1 VNTFP
6 VNGANLYSPIRTAAD
21 GSIRVELS
29 QTHPGFA
36 DPEYRARRDAI
47 ASLSLHHVVNDP
59 IPNVEY
65 SDVEH
70 QVWRTVCRELAV
82 KHREHATPAFLGA
95 VETLALPR
103 DHIPQLTEV
112 TRRLAPATGFR
123 YEPVAGLAPLRKF
136 YGSFAENV
144 FLSTQYIR
152 HHSSPLYT
160 PEPDIVHE
168 VLGHANQVADPATA
182 RLYQLVGAAV
192 RRVDTDEALRL
203 LSRVFW
209 FTFEFGVVE
218 EDGDLKAYGA
228 GILSSFGEL
237 DAFRN
242 ATIRPLDFAEM
253 AHVEYDITTYQPT
266 LFAARSL
273 THVYD
278 ALEAFLTS
286 FSDETPSRLATT
298 TGA

>member
-1 VNTFP
+1 MTK
-6 VNGANLYSPIRTAAD
+6 GNLYSPVTTAAD
-21 GSIRVELS
+21 GSVRVELA

-36 DPEYRARRDAI
+36 DPAYRARRDAI
-47 ASLSLHHVVNDP
+47 ASLSIGHGVDEP
-59 IPNVEY
+59 IPVVEY
-65 SDVEH
+65 TDVEH
-70 QVWRTVCRELAV
+70 EVWRIVCRELARQ
-82 KHREHATPAFLGA
+82 HREHAARSFRDA
-95 VETLALPR
+95 VEALALPP
-103 DHIPQLTEV
+103 DHIPQLGDV
-112 TRRLAPATGFR
+112 TQRLAPLTGFR
-123 YEPVAGLAPLRKF
+123 YAPVAGLAPLRTF
-136 YGSFAENV
+136 YGSFGENR

-168 VLGHANQVADPATA
+168 VLGHANQLADPTTA

-192 RRVDTDEALRL
+192 RRVETDEALRV

-237 DAFRN
+237 EAFRR

-253 AHVEYDITTYQPT
+253 TRIDYDITTYQPT

-273 THVYD
+273 SELYD

>member
-1 VNTFP
+1 MH
-6 VNGANLYSPIRTAAD
+6 AA
-21 GSIRVELS
+21 
-29 QTHPGFA
+29 HGFL
-36 DPEYRARRDAI
+36 D
-47 ASLSLHHVVNDP
+47 
-59 IPNVEY
+59 
-65 SDVEH
+65 
-70 QVWRTVCRELAV
+70 
-82 KHREHATPAFLGA
+82 A
-95 VETLALPR
+95 VEALALPR
-103 DHIPQLTEV
+103 DHIPQLTDV
-112 TRRLAPATGFR
+112 TRRLAPVTGFR
-123 YEPVAGLAPLRKF
+123 YEPVAGLAPLRRF
-136 YGSFAENV
+136 YGSFYENV
-144 FLSTQYIR
+144 FFSTQYIR

-168 VLGHANQVADPATA
+168 VLGHANQVADPTTA

-192 RRVDTDEALRL
+192 GRVETDEALRL

-237 DAFRN
+237 DAFRQ
-242 ATIRPLDFAEM
+242 ATIRPLDFVDM

-266 LFAARSL
+266 LFAARSM
-273 THVYD
+273 TEVYD

-298 TGA
+298 TPA

>member
-1 VNTFP
+1 MS
-6 VNGANLYSPIRTAAD
+6 GANLYSPIRTAAD

-47 ASLSLHHVVNDP
+47 ASLSVDHVVNDP

-65 SDVEH
+65 SEMEH

-82 KHREHATPAFLGA
+82 KHRAHAARAFLGA

-112 TRRLAPATGFR
+112 TRRLAPVTGFR

-136 YGSFAENV
+136 YGSFDENV

-273 THVYD
+273 TEVYD
-278 ALEAFLTS
+278 TLEAFLTS
-286 FSDETPSRLATT
+286 FSDETPSMLATT

>member
-1 VNTFP
+1 MT
-6 VNGANLYSPIRTAAD
+6 GANLYSPIRTAAD

-47 ASLSLHHVVNDP
+47 ASLSVGHVVNDP

-65 SDVEH
+65 TEIEH
-70 QVWRTVCRELAV
+70 EVWRTVSRELAV
-82 KHREHATPAFLGA
+82 KHRSHAARAFLDA
-95 VETLALPR
+95 VERLALPR
-103 DHIPQLTEV
+103 DHIPQLTDV
-112 TRRLAPATGFR
+112 TRRLAPVTGFR
-123 YEPVAGLAPLRKF
+123 YEPVAGLAPLRTF
-136 YGSFAENV
+136 YGSFGENV
-144 FLSTQYIR
+144 FFSTQYIR

-168 VLGHANQVADPATA
+168 VLGHANQLADPDTA
-182 RLYQLVGAAV
+182 RLYELVGAAV
-192 RRVDTDEALRL
+192 GRVETEAALRF

-242 ATIRPLDFAEM
+242 ATIRPIDFGEM

-273 THVYD
+273 TEVYD

-286 FSDETPSRLATT
+286 FTDETPSRLATT